1 MVHQVVGPF
10 FLFFSYI
17 LFDPVFHANFIHALL
32 ICVHGWRAAEGDGAA
47 TGQRRGSDGGQR
59 GGVAFALMFT
69 PIKDVANLDWVVG
82 GDGEALY
89 AVMFRSCQGTISPC
103 DCENISPCEK

>member
-1 MVHQVVGPF
+1 MRISYM
-10 FLFFSYI
+10 LFSS
-17 LFDPVFHANFIHALL
+17 AST
-32 ICVHGWRAAEGDGAA
+32 DGGQRRA

-82 GDGEALY
+82 GDGEAVY

-103 DCENISPCEK
+103 DCENISPCEKI